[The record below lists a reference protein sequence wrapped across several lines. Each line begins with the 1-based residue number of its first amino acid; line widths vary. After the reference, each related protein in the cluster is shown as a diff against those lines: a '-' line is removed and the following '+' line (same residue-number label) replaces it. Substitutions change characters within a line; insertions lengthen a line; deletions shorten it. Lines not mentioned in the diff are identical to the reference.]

1 MYYTLTK
8 TNHGYDVEKQD
19 NAALL
24 NKDEFCFENELRS
37 LRKHLKEVGCF
48 ENELKHFTFQTQQGR
63 FPDHEVR
70 TDDENVAIDTNSKG
84 EASKN
89 IPGFH
94 IFSSFAY
101 RGDRAKSRYTIIWE
115 PIVTLQ

>member
-24 NKDEFCFENELRS
+24 NKDEFCFENELRY
-37 LRKHLKEVGCF
+37 LRKHLKVEVCF

-70 TDDENVAIDTNSKG
+70 TDDEDVAIDTNSKG

-89 IPGFH
+89 IPGCNILLFLKRRWRQ
-94 IFSSFAY
+94 S
-101 RGDRAKSRYTIIWE
+101 K
-115 PIVTLQ
+115 